1 MLEPIVIAGLEIV
14 NVSMIG
20 LAAKPCVGKTAQA
33 NKAIRPR
40 IGGRDRPQPFI
51 PKRKL
56 STRLKNIKFR
66 VKSLGA
72 DTGIL
77 SECHADF
84 DSPRIFT
91 LSEYVVWPVLISPRP
106 PTLSMRIDC
115 CSSSAQQTGKCHHTQ
130 STREEVSGSPAT
142 TAGISRRATA
152 GR

>member
-20 LAAKPCVGKTAQA
+20 LAAKTCVGKTAQA

-77 SECHADF
+77 SVCHADF

-91 LSEYVVWPVLISPRP
+91 LSEYVVRSAFIYPRTP
-106 PTLSMRIDC
+106 APSVRRV
-115 CSSSAQQTGKCHHTQ
+115 CSSSAQQTGKCHDSQ
-130 STREEVSGSPAT
+130 STREEISGGAT
-142 TAGISRRATA
+142 TAATT
-152 GR
+152 